1 MTFVKGA
8 TKGKVWIEIMKSDF
22 QNASKEKFICIQ
34 SFDHQIFFRVP
45 KTILL
50 GAVMPTT
57 LTWTG
62 NLTKISLLSNVFN
75 QLVTKLLQGLPRLG
89 QDCLWRRHRQQPS
102 DEGIFLKIFSETA
115 KNKTQEAKLEHRI
128 QPETESM
135 IKIILETPFVVS
147 HLLLWLVIF
156 PNIIFWGGS
165 LVFRQIFHLGSC
177 LPEKYRNAE
186 STYVLGFRPFP
197 Q

>member
-1 MTFVKGA
+1 MKFW
-8 TKGKVWIEIMKSDF
+8 KVIP
-22 QNASKEKFICIQ
+22 QTLRGQ
-34 SFDHQIFFRVP
+34 R
-45 KTILL
+45 TILWD
-50 GAVMPTT
+50 GAMPTT

-62 NLTKISLLSNVFN
+62 DLKKIYLFLSNVFD
-75 QLVTKLLQGLPRLG
+75 QLVTKTLQGLPRLG

-102 DEGIFLKIFSETA
+102 DEGIFLKIFSETE

-177 LPEKYRNAE
+177 LPEKYK
-186 STYVLGFRPFP
+186 
-197 Q
+197 

>member
-1 MTFVKGA
+1 MGYKSQPEMKFR
-8 TKGKVWIEIMKSDF
+8 KVIPQMLRG
-22 QNASKEKFICIQ
+22 Q
-34 SFDHQIFFRVP
+34 R
-45 KTILL
+45 TILWD
-50 GAVMPTT
+50 GAMPTT

-102 DEGIFLKIFSETA
+102 DEGIFLKIFSE
-115 KNKTQEAKLEHRI
+115 KQKIKLRK
-128 QPETESM
+128 PSWSTGSSPRLSPWS
-135 IKIILETPFVVS
+135 KLFS
-147 HLLLWLVIF
+147 KLLLWWV
-156 PNIIFWGGS
+156 
-165 LVFRQIFHLGSC
+165 IFHLGSC